1 MRGARRVGSGRDAQ
15 TDRQILRRPAG
26 RHPHRAVGGRRR
38 VQGRR
43 ARYPFLAVDY
53 QTGWRT

>member
-1 MRGARRVGSGRDAQ
+1 MRGARRVGSGRDAE
-15 TDRQILRRPAG
+15 TDRQILRQPAG

-43 ARYPFLAVDY
+43 QDVPHPMPMA
-53 QTGWRT
+53 